1 MGVRERYARRPPMPP
16 DVIQRLAGLEA
27 LFRRHPVRLA
37 YLFGSIARG
46 DPCAADVDL
55 AVLPEEDLSLPQLY
69 ADLSLALGTDRLDL
83 VALRSAPPGSAPP
96 GLQPRRCLFAR
107 SEVERQTFEQRVRDT
122 ARDARARILA

>member
-83 VALRSAPPGSAPP
+83 VALRSAPPG
-96 GLQPRRCLFAR
+96 LQPRRCLFAR

>member
-16 DVIQRLAGLEA
+16 DVLQRLAGLEA
-27 LFRRHPVRLA
+27 LFRRHPLRLA
-37 YLFGSIARG
+37 YLGGAIARG

-83 VALRSAPPGSAPP
+83 VALRAAPPGTPAGDPSNQALPFCAL
-96 GLQPRRCLFAR
+96 GG
-107 SEVERQTFEQRVRDT
+107 
-122 ARDARARILA
+122 RATDV